1 MRTGVNE
8 TILCRSRSE
17 TRQYPSSAKQKFP
30 GTDGIVTLITRD
42 PLGRESRAKKRPI
55 VHKLIFREAL
65 NNRSHRTGSPRNMGE
80 SILACRRAQGRC
92 CQVARLKNATF
103 RFVRIAFVLRVCY
116 GGDRVSMEHVD
127 LRAMRLAIPRR
138 SVLSER

>member
-1 MRTGVNE
+1 
-8 TILCRSRSE
+8 
-17 TRQYPSSAKQKFP
+17 
-30 GTDGIVTLITRD
+30 
-42 PLGRESRAKKRPI
+42 
-55 VHKLIFREAL
+55 
-65 NNRSHRTGSPRNMGE
+65 MGE
-80 SILACRRAQGRC
+80 SILACRRTQGRC